1 MLTTF
6 PCWRCGKE
14 IEWNCEP
21 QIRVYC
27 EECKSLDAE
36 EFEALKTQ
44 NALTRRKI
52 MVHTAIRKMEWHG
65 VFMHEYR
72 DIAHDMM
79 QRIIAGEVDF
89 RSADEVIAAMVLES
103 YNIPYEAN
111 RKMGGNVVD
120 FYIPSMHVCLEIDGE
135 RHKWSKSRD
144 GKRDIALRDMLG
156 PQWEII
162 HIQTCYLEKNPERLV
177 DAIDAMYAE
186 KKKLRQQNHSLLPE
200 YYSRRE
206 VEYYGSLTPW
216 RREYR
221 GK

>member
-14 IEWNCEP
+14 IEWKCEP

-27 EECKSLDAE
+27 EECKRLDME
-36 EFEALKTQ
+36 EHEALKAQ
-44 NALTRRKI
+44 SALIRRKY
-52 MVHTAIRKMEWHG
+52 
-65 VFMHEYR
+65 MHEYR
-72 DIAHDMM
+72 EIAHDMRRRM
-79 QRIIAGEVDF
+79 IAGEVDF

-103 YNIPYEAN
+103 YNVPYEAN
-111 RKMGGNVVD
+111 KRLDGNVVD
-120 FYIPSMHVCLEIDGE
+120 FYIPSMHICLEIDGD

-144 GKRDIALRDMLG
+144 GKRDIALRDKLG

-162 HIQTCYLEKNPERLV
+162 HIQTCYIEKAPEKLI
-177 DAIDAMYAE
+177 DALDAMYAE
-186 KKKLRQQNHSLLPE
+186 KKKLRQQNHGLLPE

-206 VEYYGSLTPW
+206 MEYYGSLTPW

-221 GK
+221 GR